1 MCVGVREIIGEYMSA
16 GTSARMRE
24 KVRVIELTLGYW
36 LNYKIIRA
44 I

>member
-1 MCVGVREIIGEYMSA
+1 MCVSEISEYVSA

-24 KVRVIELTLGYW
+24 TVRVIELTLGYL